1 MKSTY
6 FQNYVCVLFVI
17 TLVIGAV
24 LAHFGIPLIGILG
37 SFFLGN
43 VICRLMFNKWWN
55 GEISSTISP
64 IKKWM
69 ITGLVSLAASQ
80 IGWVA
85 LLI

>member
-6 FQNYVCVLFVI
+6 FQNYVCVLFII
-17 TLVIGAV
+17 TLVFSAL
-24 LAHFGIPLIGILG
+24 LAHIGLPLISILG
-37 SFFLGN
+37 GFVISNVFCRFL
-43 VICRLMFNKWWN
+43 FKKWWN

-64 IKKWM
+64 IKKWTIVG
-69 ITGLVSLAASQ
+69 ITSLIASQ

>member
-17 TLVIGAV
+17 TLLLGAV
-24 LAHFGIPLIGILG
+24 LAHTGIPLIGILG
-37 SFFLGN
+37 GFILGN
-43 VICRLMFNKWWN
+43 LICRFGFKKWWN

-64 IKKWM
+64 IKKWA
-69 ITGLVSLAASQ
+69 ISGLVALAASQ

-85 LLI
+85 LFI